1 MNRDILQ
8 VYFICGT
15 ADCPHGNILDV
26 IEEALRAGVTCF
38 QFREKGKNALVGQE
52 KIKLARQIQRLC
64 EVYKIP
70 LLINDDVALALE
82 IGADGVHLG
91 QDDMSVEEARLLFPK
106 KIIGLSI
113 SSITE
118 FEQSAIDLVDY
129 IGVGPIFPTQSKD
142 DANDAVGNSLTE
154 SIRKRDSQ
162 LPIVSI
168 GGITAQDVKP
178 IITSGADGV
187 AVISAISRSE
197 DIEVSVKAFTEE
209 FNSL

>member
-70 LLINDDVALALE
+70 LLINDDV
-82 IGADGVHLG
+82 D
-91 QDDMSVEEARLLFPK
+91 
-106 KIIGLSI
+106 
-113 SSITE
+113 
-118 FEQSAIDLVDY
+118 
-129 IGVGPIFPTQSKD
+129 
-142 DANDAVGNSLTE
+142 
-154 SIRKRDSQ
+154 
-162 LPIVSI
+162 
-168 GGITAQDVKP
+168 
-178 IITSGADGV
+178 
-187 AVISAISRSE
+187 
-197 DIEVSVKAFTEE
+197 
-209 FNSL
+209 